1 MGALPKLVLAD
12 AGAASRFAGS
22 PVPGIK
28 FRDTLGV
35 LLWTRRTS
43 FEENPR
49 DPFGW
54 TAPRAPDRGAKRAVP
69 SSNGIS
75 RYKFLERAIFM
86 AGDDNE
92 VNRDPWPTSSF
103 RIGVRIQPPLPAAF
117 AIV

>member
-1 MGALPKLVLAD
+1 MFLISSSVEVLESVGSRAFAGAAEVGALPKLVLAD

-35 LLWTRRTS
+35 LPWTRRTS

-54 TAPRAPDRGAKRAVP
+54 TAPRAPDRGAERAAP

-75 RYKFLERAIFM
+75 RYKF
-86 AGDDNE
+86 
-92 VNRDPWPTSSF
+92 
-103 RIGVRIQPPLPAAF
+103 
-117 AIV
+117 